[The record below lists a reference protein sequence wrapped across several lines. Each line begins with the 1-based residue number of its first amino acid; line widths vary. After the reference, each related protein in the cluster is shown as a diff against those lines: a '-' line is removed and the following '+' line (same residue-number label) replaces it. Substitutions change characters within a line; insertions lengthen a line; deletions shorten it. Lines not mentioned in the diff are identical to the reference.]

1 MLTAWSCRFRAARCI
16 RGSEAYRAHWRE
28 WHARHTSPFALGAGR
43 RGDARYVAAGSANAR
58 AEIPG
63 RELPEERV
71 VIGGHYDAQL
81 EGAGAADN
89 LTGSATLL
97 EIAQRRAD
105 LEPRRTSVLCAFD
118 VEELAFW
125 GACHY
130 CRGHV
135 DELDRTRG
143 L

>member
-1 MLTAWSCRFRAARCI
+1 MTIEASNAR
-16 RGSEAYRAHWRE
+16 RLLSLMTSETVRLRVEYR
-28 WHARHTSPFALGAGR
+28 
-43 RGDARYVAAGSANAR
+43 ARYVAAVSANAL

-97 EIAQRRAD
+97 EIAHRRAD
-105 LEPRRTSVLCAFD
+105 LEPRRTIVLCAFD

-143 L
+143 W